1 LVHCLAL
8 IFPRF
13 KFVWLAEETEK
24 NLPIELDFI
33 NEGKNI
39 ERVAK
44 LLEKFKFV
52 KVIISQRTTYHII
65 I

>member
-1 LVHCLAL
+1 MLFICLKFLVNCLAL

-44 LLEKFKFV
+44 ILEKFKFV
-52 KVIISQRTTYHII
+52 KVNTY
-65 I
+65 